1 MTKLDS
7 AVYSSEFKTCIFS
20 KDLTVILE
28 TVDDI
33 NLDELKTFLDRAE
46 QKQPSFY
53 QFGKCIQIQFDQKE
67 ILLRGYKLMNSWIAS
82 EMSPIVH
89 TIPFWGNIHELI
101 TTFYYF
107 YHMSTCV

>member
-7 AVYSSEFKTCIFS
+7 AVYSSEFKTCVFS
-20 KDLTVILE
+20 KDLTIILE

-33 NLDELKTFLDRAE
+33 NLDELKVFLDKAE
-46 QKQPSFY
+46 SVTPSFY

-67 ILLRGYKLMNSWIAS
+67 FLLRGYKLKNSWIAS

-89 TIPFWGNIHELI
+89 TIPFWGNTPELL
-101 TTFYYF
+101 TTLYYF